1 MSLAGLAKCG
11 RSKDMGGEGFAPT
24 KVFDP
29 TNKLESVG
37 AAPPPTTWAHTHTLM
52 HTARHYTTLSTV
64 YVLSNVPSDASNL
77 LRLASAASPISGY
90 LWENADHPTT
100 SRWIFAPPNHLTNN
114 QTLPKHLT
122 KRFPTNL
129 LGKHEMAHHSNFPL
143 DFLRD
148 IWAQIIPHY
157 DYIQVSFSFQ
167 YQCQRQ
173 KITILRTSVT
183 ETRYTSSRI

>member
-37 AAPPPTTWAHTHTLM
+37 AAPPPTTWAHTHTYAHCKAL
-52 HTARHYTTLSTV
+52 HYTFHRL
-64 YVLSNVPSDASNL
+64 LSNVPSDASNL
-77 LRLASAASPISGY
+77 LRLASTASPISGY

-129 LGKHEMAHHSNFPL
+129 LGKHEMAHRSNFPL
-143 DFLRD
+143 DFFKRHLSTD
-148 IWAQIIPHY
+148 HPALWLH
-157 DYIQVSFSFQ
+157 
-167 YQCQRQ
+167 
-173 KITILRTSVT
+173 TSVPFISISMPAPKNYHSAN
-183 ETRYTSSRI
+183 ECDRNKVSSRI

>member
-1 MSLAGLAKCG
+1 
-11 RSKDMGGEGFAPT
+11 MGGVKIWEE
-24 KVFDP
+24 KVLLP
-29 TNKLESVG
+29 RKCSI
-37 AAPPPTTWAHTHTLM
+37 PPTSWKVWEPLLHLPPEHTHTLM

-77 LRLASAASPISGY
+77 LRLASTASPISGY

-129 LGKHEMAHHSNFPL
+129 LGKHEMAHRSNFPL
-143 DFLRD
+143 DFFKRHLSTD
-148 IWAQIIPHY
+148 HPALWLH
-157 DYIQVSFSFQ
+157 
-167 YQCQRQ
+167 
-173 KITILRTSVT
+173 TSVPFISISMPAPKHYHSSN
-183 ETRYTSSRI
+183 ECDRNMVFSRI